1 MTRQILLTIA
11 LLLTLDTADAVRVIE
26 QVEHPVE
33 LVLGDLTL
41 PATADGDNISF
52 SECPTC
58 GISTHRLTTATVYK
72 VNRQTVAFADFLR
85 LVAEIRQKPD
95 GNTRSFAGVFLD
107 IASGRVTRVEVLE

>member
-1 MTRQILLTIA
+1 MTRQILVTIA
-11 LLLTLDTADAVRVIE
+11 LLLTLDTAGAVRVIE

-33 LVLGDLTL
+33 LVLSELTL
-41 PATADGDNISF
+41 PAADGGNISF
-52 SECPTC
+52 RECPTC